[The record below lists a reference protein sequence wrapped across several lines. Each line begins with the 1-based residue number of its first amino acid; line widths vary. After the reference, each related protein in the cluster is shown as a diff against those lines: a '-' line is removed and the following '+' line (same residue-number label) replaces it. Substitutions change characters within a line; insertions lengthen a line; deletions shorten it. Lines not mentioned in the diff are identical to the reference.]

1 LQLLL
6 LSLLCDDSL
15 PYTCLVWYPEKEYL
29 ILPQRGTHGSF
40 YSFFVGF
47 LVTAGPLVASFLLLN
62 ATDPLWGFPP
72 KEYSLDLLAPF
83 IPGAHWRFAHLTHF
97 YWSNLRLNINES
109 SVHIGLAV
117 FCVLIFMW
125 VKRRK
130 FPVQGLRLWY
140 FILIFFTIM
149 SLGPALHI
157 WGWEIPFI
165 RFPYALFEM
174 VFPPLKVSGV
184 PVRMIIMT
192 TLSAAVISAMGI

>member
-1 LQLLL
+1 
-6 LSLLCDDSL
+6 
-15 PYTCLVWYPEKEYL
+15 
-29 ILPQRGTHGSF
+29 
-40 YSFFVGF
+40 
-47 LVTAGPLVASFLLLN
+47 
-62 ATDPLWGFPP
+62 
-72 KEYSLDLLAPF
+72 
-83 IPGAHWRFAHLTHF
+83 
-97 YWSNLRLNINES
+97 
-109 SVHIGLAV
+109 
-117 FCVLIFMW
+117 M
-125 VKRRK
+125 
-130 FPVQGLRLWY
+130 QGLRLWY